1 MTPAF
6 VQGIGVEAI
15 KLILVVSMPALMVAL
30 VVGLVISVIQATT
43 QIQEATLAYIPK
55 MVSIYLVLILFGSFT
70 LEKLMS
76 FSISIFSDFSR
87 FVR

>member
-1 MTPAF
+1 MNPAF
-6 VQGIGVEAI
+6 VQGIGIEAI
-15 KLILVVSMPALMVAL
+15 KVILLVSMPSLLVAL

-55 MVSIYLVLILFGSFT
+55 MISIYLVLILFGGYT
-70 LEKLMS
+70 LERLMN

>member
-6 VQGIGVEAI
+6 VQGIAQESI
-15 KLILVVSMPALMVAL
+15 KLVLLASMPALLVAL
-30 VVGLVISVIQATT
+30 VVGLVVSVIQATT

-55 MVSIYLVLILFGSFT
+55 MVAIYLVLIMFGSFIT
-70 LEKLMS
+70 EQLMN
-76 FSISIFSDFSR
+76 FSVSIFSDFSR

>member
-6 VQGIGVEAI
+6 IQGIGIEAI
-15 KLILVVSMPALMVAL
+15 KVILLVSMPPLLVAL
-30 VVGLVISVIQATT
+30 VVGLVISVVQATT

-55 MVSIYLVLILFGSFT
+55 MISIYLVLILFGGYT
-70 LEKLMS
+70 LERLMN
-76 FSISIFSDFSR
+76 FSLSIFSDFSR